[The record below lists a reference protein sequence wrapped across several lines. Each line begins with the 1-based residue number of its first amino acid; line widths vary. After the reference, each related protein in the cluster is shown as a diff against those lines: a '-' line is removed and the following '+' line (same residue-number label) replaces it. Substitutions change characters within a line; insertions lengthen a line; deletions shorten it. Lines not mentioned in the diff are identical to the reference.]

1 MGSFGTLDAVI
12 TFASSYL
19 PGLALL
25 SMIIMGIFTA
35 KLAHKKGYRGYFFTG
50 FFFNLIVDLRRWT
63 SNGGRLCG
71 SCEARGR
78 IEDAG
83 GSAAADQAVKRRKHG

>member
-50 FFFNLIVDLRRWT
+50 FFFNLIGLIYVVGLPM
-63 SNGGRLCG
+63 
-71 SCEARGR
+71 
-78 IEDAG
+78 
-83 GSAAADQAVKRRKHG
+83 AADYADHAKPVAESKTPVEVLPPIKP